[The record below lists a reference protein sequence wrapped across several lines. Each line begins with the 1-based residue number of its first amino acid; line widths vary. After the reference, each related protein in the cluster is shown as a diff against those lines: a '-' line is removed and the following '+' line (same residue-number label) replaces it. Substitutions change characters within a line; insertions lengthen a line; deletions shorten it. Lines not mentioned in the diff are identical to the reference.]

1 MKNIKKK
8 QAECIIFPDI
18 HGRDFWKRV
27 LDGSCGWDAP
37 IYIFLGDYFDPYPS
51 EGITPGKAIRN
62 WYEMNL
68 ALKDHADKEI
78 IFLMGN
84 HDAHYMNTYFSNYAR
99 GSRYSRRYCAKIRQ
113 LFSRVQ
119 LRIAYDMNING
130 NKILF
135 THAGVTL
142 AWYNNYRNLIGE
154 LSADNLNKL
163 IDSVEGWFA
172 LSDVSFYRSGGQPYG
187 SPLWADS
194 EEFTDDAI
202 DIGYDW
208 QIVGH
213 NQIKNEEPS
222 TFGNVID
229 LDCHHAFALTSEL
242 ELEKL

>member
-1 MKNIKKK
+1 MR

-68 ALKDHADKEI
+68 ALKEHADKEI
-78 IFLMGN
+78 ILLMGN
-84 HDAHYMNTYFSNYAR
+84 HDAHYTNEIFQQWGR
-99 GSRYSRRYCAKIRQ
+99 GSRFSHRYCDKIRQ
-113 LFSRVQ
+113 LLSRVHLQ
-119 LRIAYDMNING
+119 LAYEMSIGED
-130 NKILF
+130 KILF
-135 THAGVTL
+135 THAGVTYP
-142 AWYNNYRNLIGE
+142 WYFEHQNLIGA
-154 LSADNLNKL
+154 LNSGNLNAL
-163 IDSVEGWFA
+163 TNSEEGWMA
-172 LSDVSFYRSGGQPYG
+172 LSDTSFYRGGGQPYG

-202 DIGYDW
+202 NIGYDL

-213 NQIKNEEPS
+213 NQLNTDNLS
-222 TFGNVID
+222 VYGNIVD
-229 LDCHHAFALTSEL
+229 LDCHHPFALTSDFDFVQL
-242 ELEKL
+242 

>member
-1 MKNIKKK
+1 MTTK

-18 HGRDFWKRV
+18 HGRGFWKRV

-37 IYIFLGDYFDPYPS
+37 KYIYLGDYFDPYPS
-51 EGITPGKAIRN
+51 EGITPGDAIRN

-68 ALKDHADKEI
+68 ALKGHEDKEF

-84 HDAHYMNTYFSNYAR
+84 HDAHYVSTYFSNYAR
-99 GSRYSRRYCAKIRQ
+99 GSRYSRRYCGKIKE
-113 LFSRVQ
+113 LLTRVKLQ
-119 LRIAYDMNING
+119 IALEMNVNG
-130 NKILF
+130 QKIMF
-135 THAGVTL
+135 THAGVT
-142 AWYNNYRNLIGE
+142 APWHNTYRDFIGE

-163 IDSVEGWFA
+163 TESDQGWLA

-194 EEFTDDAI
+194 EEYTEGNLKGI
-202 DIGYDW
+202 DYDW

-213 NQIKNEEPS
+213 NQLKDDNEAI
-222 TFGNVID
+222 FGNVID

-242 ELEKL
+242 DLVKL

>member
-1 MKNIKKK
+1 MR

-18 HGRDFWKRV
+18 HGRDFGKMV

-37 IYIFLGDYFDPYPS
+37 KYIFLGDYFDPYPS
-51 EGITPGKAIRN
+51 EGITPGKAIWN
-62 WYEMNL
+62 WYEMSL
-68 ALKDHADKEI
+68 ALKDHVDKKI

-84 HDAHYMNTYFSNYAR
+84 HDAHYVNTYFSNYAR
-99 GSRYSRRYCAKIRQ
+99 GSRYSRRYCGKIKQ
-113 LFSRVQ
+113 LLSRVQ

-130 NKILF
+130 QKILL
-135 THAGVTL
+135 THAGVTSS
-142 AWYNNYRNLIGE
+142 WYNKYRDFIGE

-163 IDSVEGWFA
+163 TDSDQGWFA

-194 EEFTDDAI
+194 EELTEENLKDI
-202 DIGYDW
+202 DYDW

-213 NQIKNEEPS
+213 NQLNDDKAV
-222 TFGNVID
+222 FGNVID
-229 LDCHHAFALTSEL
+229 LDCHHPFVLTSDM